1 MDDIIAVVLK
11 RLQARMESQAI
22 VDLADE
28 SQLVETTLLRHQY
41 IEVRGVTQAHLDA
54 LQRREASPWLRWL
67 DQAIA
72 YGCDLTLVTTM
83 TANQQWDPAMVLMW
97 PLRFTDKQGRLVY
110 SFKERII
117 SASAIRTCKTK
128 SVILKFRGQR
138 FTALGFD
145 ELRSRQLE
153 CVEGTKRYADW

>member
-1 MDDIIAVVLK
+1 MDELIAVVLK
-11 RLQARMESQAI
+11 RLQARMESQGT

-28 SQLVETTLLRHQY
+28 SQLVETILLRHQR
-41 IEVRGVTQAHLDA
+41 IEVTGVTQAHLEA
-54 LQRREASPWLRWL
+54 LVQRQPGPWLNWL

-72 YGCDLTLVTTM
+72 YGCEITLVTTM
-83 TANQQWDPAMVLMW
+83 AVNQQWNPHMVLAW
-97 PLRFTDKQGRLVY
+97 PLRFMDKQGRTVY

-128 SVILKFRGQR
+128 SVILKFCGQR
-138 FTALGFD
+138 FTALGLD

>member
-1 MDDIIAVVLK
+1 MDELIAVVLK
-11 RLQARMESQAI
+11 RLQARMESQAT

-28 SQLVETTLLRHQY
+28 SQLVETTLLHNQY
-41 IEVRGVTQAHLDA
+41 IEVTGVTQAHLEA
-54 LQRREASPWLRWL
+54 LRERRSGVWLTWVDR
-67 DQAIA
+67 AIA
-72 YGCDLTLVTTM
+72 YGCDITLVTTM
-83 TANQQWDPAMVLMW
+83 TVNQQWSPDMILAW
-97 PLRFTDKQGRLVY
+97 PLRFMDKQRRNIY

-117 SASAIRTCKTK
+117 SASAIRTCKNE

-138 FTALGFD
+138 FTALGLD

>member
-1 MDDIIAVVLK
+1 MDEIIAVVLK
-11 RLQARMESQAI
+11 RLQARMKSQAT

-28 SQLVETTLLRHQY
+28 NSLVETSLLHHHY
-41 IEVRGVTQAHLDA
+41 IKVTGVTQAHLEA
-54 LQRREASPWLRWL
+54 LQQRQAGPWLTWM

-72 YGCDLTLVTTM
+72 YGCDISLVTTM
-83 TANQQWDPAMVLMW
+83 VVNQQWNPEMILQW
-97 PLRFTDKQGRLVY
+97 PVRFIDKQGRQVY

-117 SASAIRTCKTK
+117 SASAIRTCKNE

-138 FTALGFD
+138 FTALGLD